1 MIYYVLTALAAAL
14 VTFLVTHALDKPAKI
29 RESARADAAERM
41 LAQAKEDHQTALK
54 NLKEAND
61 RALDSTRQQLAL
73 ENEKA
78 LKQREESLKKQAEET
93 MRNITGSLDKDI
105 AAMKEAFEAQKKAH
119 LEEASSMKTKFEE
132 TLNGIRRQTETIG
145 GKADRL
151 ADALRHDNKLQG
163 NWGERMLKNIFD
175 QEGLVEGR
183 DYDREGWLRDESG
196 NIISNEDTGNRMRPD
211 YILHFPDSTDVIV
224 DSKLNI
230 DAYIDWYNANTDEEK
245 EKAARRNLDAI
256 KAQIKGLSTKRY
268 ADNVKGRKSL
278 NFVIMYVSNYGALQ
292 LARQLEPNIVN
303 EAFRQNVLITTEE
316 TLMPFLRII
325 HTAWVNVDQIKNQEK
340 IVKAAQTM
348 VERVADFCEANASVG
363 KKLQEALEFHQKGT
377 KKLEE
382 GGQSIVHAANE
393 VVRLGVGIS
402 PKKQLPEA
410 K

>member
-1 MIYYVLTALAAAL
+1 
-14 VTFLVTHALDKPAKI
+14 
-29 RESARADAAERM
+29 
-41 LAQAKEDHQTALK
+41 
-54 NLKEAND
+54 
-61 RALDSTRQQLAL
+61 
-73 ENEKA
+73 
-78 LKQREESLKKQAEET
+78 
-93 MRNITGSLDKDI
+93 
-105 AAMKEAFEAQKKAH
+105 
-119 LEEASSMKTKFEE
+119 MKTKFEE